1 MTTPIG
7 FLDSWTCRFGVEGLS
22 AQLDASP
29 VLDSFP
35 PEGIMF
41 CDEDGRQIRLDRA
54 GIQRIMSC
62 TWACH
67 LLLEARHPRAQTP
80 SCCLIAARGEP
91 FMRVKPPAIS
101 TPQQVTSASEWI
113 LKMGTRIR
121 EPAIIWGQLK
131 FTYGHLFIVFCGLFV
146 LSSTMYM
153 LYSADSQSRKIK
165 SASARHILMQSE
177 ADILQ
182 AKARIEGG
190 ESFSRVA
197 KALSQ
202 CKSAVDGGD
211 LGVFQPGEL
220 HPSFDRVVFNRSNP
234 IGQVLGPVKTKFG
247 WHLFRVEYRTGFNE
261 SNDSFDE
268 PLGDGPLVQ
277 SEGRCGLSDRVMR
290 WATTNCAVVVD
301 MACGL
306 YHVRTVRLA
315 SAMEG
320 KAFELGRCVHINP
333 SGPSVLDFALTEGIR
348 YGSTLTGRL
357 DLSRSFVGCLNSF
370 RSGHPK
376 RYGTRPEI
384 RKKRGLFLTPARIAN
399 MFIARHEKMMMFSI
413 EVYVPSS
420 VDAGCDEML
429 RCGDFL
435 YESVFVRRIGVVD
448 GVDIGLGLFTR
459 RAVAKGTFLG
469 EYVGVMTRRTCEED
483 GVYGFSLPVVDPDLV
498 VDAKKFGNLCRLIN
512 HSDDDWNAELMSVHH
527 EGLLHVMC
535 RATRDLMPEEQV
547 FIHYGKRY
555 WMPEA
560 RRCVR
565 LGCAP
570 DT

>member
-1 MTTPIG
+1 MATPIG
-7 FLDSWTCRFGVEGLS
+7 FLDSWTCRFGVEGLDS

-54 GIQRIMSC
+54 SIERIMSC
-62 TWACH
+62 TWACY
-67 LLLEARHPRAQTP
+67 LLLEDQRLLAEREFWA
-80 SCCLIAARGEP
+80 
-91 FMRVKPPAIS
+91 FPPPVSPS
-101 TPQQVTSASEWI
+101 TPFGNGLSSAAFYLSCLDPVRRVRAPTADLPAASMDFADIEEVLPHRRPRGAVYEVTSASEWI

-277 SEGRCGLSDRVMR
+277 SEGR
-290 WATTNCAVVVD
+290 
-301 MACGL
+301 
-306 YHVRTVRLA
+306 
-315 SAMEG
+315 
-320 KAFELGRCVHINP
+320 
-333 SGPSVLDFALTEGIR
+333 
-348 YGSTLTGRL
+348 L
-357 DLSRSFVGCLNSF
+357 DLSRSFVGWLNSF
-370 RSGHPK
+370 RCMGSG
-376 RYGTRPEI
+376 
-384 RKKRGLFLTPARIAN
+384 KKSLVTCPD
-399 MFIARHEKMMMFSI
+399 
-413 EVYVPSS
+413 VPSS

>member
-1 MTTPIG
+1 MATPIG
-7 FLDSWTCRFGVEGLS
+7 FLDSWTCRFGVEGLDS

-54 GIQRIMSC
+54 SIERIMSC
-62 TWACH
+62 TWACY
-67 LLLEARHPRAQTP
+67 LLLEDQRLLAEREFWA
-80 SCCLIAARGEP
+80 
-91 FMRVKPPAIS
+91 FPPPVSPS
-101 TPQQVTSASEWI
+101 TPFGNGLSSAAFYLSCLDPVRRVRAPTADLPAASMDFADIEEVLPHRRPRGAVYEVTSASEWI

-261 SNDSFDE
+261 SNDSFD
-268 PLGDGPLVQ
+268 D
-277 SEGRCGLSDRVMR
+277 S
-290 WATTNCAVVVD
+290 
-301 MACGL
+301 
-306 YHVRTVRLA
+306 
-315 SAMEG
+315 
-320 KAFELGRCVHINP
+320 
-333 SGPSVLDFALTEGIR
+333 
-348 YGSTLTGRL
+348 
-357 DLSRSFVGCLNSF
+357 
-370 RSGHPK
+370 
-376 RYGTRPEI
+376 
-384 RKKRGLFLTPARIAN
+384 KKRN
-399 MFIARHEKMMMFSI
+399 
-413 EVYVPSS
+413 
-420 VDAGCDEML
+420 
-429 RCGDFL
+429 
-435 YESVFVRRIGVVD
+435 
-448 GVDIGLGLFTR
+448 
-459 RAVAKGTFLG
+459 
-469 EYVGVMTRRTCEED
+469 
-483 GVYGFSLPVVDPDLV
+483 
-498 VDAKKFGNLCRLIN
+498 
-512 HSDDDWNAELMSVHH
+512 
-527 EGLLHVMC
+527 
-535 RATRDLMPEEQV
+535 
-547 FIHYGKRY
+547 
-555 WMPEA
+555 
-560 RRCVR
+560 
-565 LGCAP
+565 
-570 DT
+570 